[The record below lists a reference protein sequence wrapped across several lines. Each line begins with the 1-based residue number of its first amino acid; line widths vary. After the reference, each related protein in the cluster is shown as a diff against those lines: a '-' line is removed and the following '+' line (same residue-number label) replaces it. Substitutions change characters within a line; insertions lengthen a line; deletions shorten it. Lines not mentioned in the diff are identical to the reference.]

1 MRRIRLA
8 EREQALQEE
17 LANSISHGVG
27 AIVAIVAAVVLIITA
42 ARRDDALGILGASV
56 FAATMVFVYFTSTIY
71 HSLSR
76 SRAKRIFKILDH
88 SAIFLLIAGT
98 YTPFMLGVLR
108 GRLGWWLLAIVWTLA
123 ILGVVFTAV
132 SRIRY
137 PTVCSLIYLGMGWLI
152 VVAIRPLWTLMAPW
166 GLVWLIAGGLA
177 YTGGIVF
184 FAADRIRFGHL
195 VWHLC
200 VIAGTACHYVAVL
213 HYSL

>member
-1 MRRIRLA
+1 MRRFRLA
-8 EREQALQEE
+8 EREQAIQEE

-27 AIVAIVAAVVLIITA
+27 AIVAIVAAVILIATA
-42 ARRDDALGILGASV
+42 ARRDDALGVLGASV

-137 PTVCSLIYLGMGWLI
+137 PTICSLIYLGMGWLI